1 MQQTCQRKTK
11 KPNRPHREGATRTLT
26 NRERAACK
34 THDNCLHPT
43 QAAHGHPMLL
53 HQPHAPGI
61 SRESAK
67 QGWQK
72 ESVADSQ

>member
-1 MQQTCQRKTK
+1 
-11 KPNRPHREGATRTLT
+11 
-26 NRERAACK
+26 
-34 THDNCLHPT
+34 
-43 QAAHGHPMLL
+43 MLL

-72 ESVADSQ
+72 ESVADSQPIPPNVKT